1 MQLNKYSLQLC
12 YDLCLQRDFIVKSCG
27 CSDPALKPFDTSV
40 PICSSLTSLNCTKST
55 KDKFDSTPI
64 SAKCAQFCPT
74 ACSTVKYST
83 SSSSSGYPTD
93 YFFKILSQTPV
104 LKTKFKPYLD
114 AKNKTLAEVEGL
126 VQQSV
131 VKVNVFYEDL
141 SYVYISES
149 QAVTTDSLFGTV
161 GKFQIL

>member
-1 MQLNKYSLQLC
+1 MKLNPYSLQLC

-27 CSDPALKPFDTSV
+27 CSDPALKQFNTSV
-40 PICSSLTSLNCTKST
+40 PICSSLTSLNCTKSV

-64 SAKCAQFCPT
+64 SAKCAQYCPT

-93 YFFKILSQTPV
+93 YYFKILSQTPV
-104 LKTKFKPYLD
+104 LQTKFKPYLD
-114 AKNKTLAEVEGL
+114 KNNQTLDKIEGL

-131 VKVNVFYEDL
+131 VKVNVFYDDL
-141 SYVYISES
+141 SYTYISES
-149 QAVTTDSLFGTV
+149 AAVTVDSLFGTV
-161 GKFQIL
+161 GKF